1 VKDSWIRLI
10 LDVIVTFPVEMKKKM
25 EKKEAPNS
33 LRVRLHEI
41 IFEADTAAGKNFD
54 VALLILIVA
63 SVLAVVIESIP
74 TVNARYLH
82 IFQILEWV
90 FTILFTIEYLLRIY
104 SVRKPVAYMLSFYGV
119 VDLLSILPTYLSLI
133 FYGSQYLLVIRA
145 LRLLRVFRIF
155 KLSHF
160 LKGQEIIM
168 RAIKASM
175 PKILVFLTAIVI
187 IVTIIGALM
196 YVVEAPYNPKFSSIP
211 QGIYWAVTTLT
222 TVGFGDITPITDL
235 GKFFSVI
242 VMIMG
247 YAIIAVPTGILSA
260 EMVKTSVALNT
271 QVCSHCGFD
280 KHEDDAV
287 FCKKCGAS
295 LKK

>member
-1 VKDSWIRLI
+1 
-10 LDVIVTFPVEMKKKM
+10 MKKYAGN
-25 EKKEAPNS
+25 KEAPLS
-33 LRVRLHEI
+33 LKSRLHDI
-41 IFEADTAAGKNFD
+41 IFESDTRAGKNFD
-54 VALLILIVA
+54 VALLILIIA
-63 SVLAVVIESIP
+63 SVMAVVLESIP
-74 TVNARYLH
+74 SLNARYLPV
-82 IFQILEWV
+82 FRILEWS

-104 SVRKPVAYMLSFYGV
+104 AVKKPVAYLFSFYGI

-160 LKGQEIIM
+160 LKGQETIM

-235 GKFFSVI
+235 GKFLSVI
-242 VMIMG
+242 VMILG
-247 YAIIAVPTGILSA
+247 YAIIAVPTGIFSA
-260 EMVKTSVALNT
+260 EMMRPSGAMVSLNS
-271 QVCSHCGFD
+271 QVCSNCGFSH
-280 KHEDDAV
+280 HEDDAV

-295 LKK
+295 LVK

>member
-1 VKDSWIRLI
+1 
-10 LDVIVTFPVEMKKKM
+10 MKKYPV
-25 EKKEAPNS
+25 KKEAPHS
-33 LRVRLHEI
+33 LKSRLHDI
-41 IFEADTAAGKNFD
+41 IFESDTKAGKNFD
-54 VALLILIVA
+54 VVLLILIIA
-63 SVLAVVIESIP
+63 SVFAVILESIP
-74 TVNARYLH
+74 SLNARYLPV
-82 IFQILEWV
+82 FQILEWA

-104 SVRKPVAYMLSFYGV
+104 AVKKPYAYMFSFFGV
-119 VDLLSILPTYLSLI
+119 IDLLAILPTYLSLI

-145 LRLLRVFRIF
+145 VRLLRVFRIF

-160 LKGQEIIM
+160 LKGQETIM

-187 IVTIIGALM
+187 IVTIIGAMM

-235 GKFFSVI
+235 GKFLSVI
-242 VMIMG
+242 VMILG
-247 YAIIAVPTGILSA
+247 YAIIAVPTGIFSA
-260 EMVKTSVALNT
+260 EMMRPSNASVPLNS
-271 QVCSHCGFD
+271 QSCSNCGFSQ
-280 KHEDDAV
+280 HEDDAV